1 MGGCDKKSGVG
12 GCDPRIEVI
21 SKNAKKK
28 KSRGSGR
35 EGLGVDVNQE
45 LRLL

>member
-1 MGGCDKKSGVG
+1 MGGCDKNSGVG

-21 SKNAKKK
+21 SKNAKK
-28 KSRGSGR
+28 SRGSGR

-45 LRLL
+45 LMLL